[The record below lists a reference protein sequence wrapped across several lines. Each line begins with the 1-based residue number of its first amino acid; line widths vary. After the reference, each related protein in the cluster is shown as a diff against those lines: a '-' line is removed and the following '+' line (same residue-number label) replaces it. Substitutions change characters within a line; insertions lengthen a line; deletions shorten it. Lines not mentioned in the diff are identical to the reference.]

1 MIRASSIPHFV
12 AISGPLVDSQ
22 VRPPHASAILRS
34 VNTPAQDPGM
44 FHYSRPHP
52 YVHVL
57 SLRGHRALRRVVVG
71 SALILLGVGYLLK
84 GQGLITGNDLWLIAP
99 ALIALSGVVRLV
111 ALPGVVS
118 VVRALVRFA
127 VAAYL
132 VVVIEHIGGWTFDAT
147 WPVLLIAV
155 GVAQLAHAVYGRRVR
170 EEPNW

>member
-1 MIRASSIPHFV
+1 
-12 AISGPLVDSQ
+12 
-22 VRPPHASAILRS
+22 
-34 VNTPAQDPGM
+34 M

-57 SLRGHRALRRVVVG
+57 TLRGHRTLRRVFAG
-71 SALILLGVGYLLK
+71 SALILLGVGYLLRD
-84 GQGLITGNDLWLIAP
+84 QGLIAGHDLWLIAP

-111 ALPGVVS
+111 TVPGIVS
-118 VVRALVRFA
+118 VARAFARFA

-132 VVVIEHIGGWTFDAT
+132 VMVIEHIGGWTFNAT

-155 GVAQLAHAVYGRRVR
+155 GVAQLAHAVYGRRLR